1 METFDGLRK
10 LPALRPHLQGE
21 EYVEW
26 EGLRKSDESQ
36 FLALALPSFLLRR
49 PRGDSPSAE
58 DGDFRLTE
66 GKGLFGCGA
75 LAVGAVAAQSFAET
89 GWPTHLTDH
98 TLGGLPVQS
107 GSTGASPLSALLPG
121 SMQSELARAGFTVLS
136 GESNRNTL
144 HVAQSPSVHEPGT
157 YDEPSAAAEARAEAS
172 LPCRLF
178 AARTAHRLLEVEES
192 LDASRPIDALRQE
205 VASAMASFLGVPVPE
220 IVDEEEADV
229 EVGEQPISVE
239 HVTDADLPNQE
250 VLGVR
255 IRPPDDLLSPN
266 VRLAM
271 VLRLP
276 S

>member
-1 METFDGLRK
+1 
-10 LPALRPHLQGE
+10 
-21 EYVEW
+21 
-26 EGLRKSDESQ
+26 
-36 FLALALPSFLLRR
+36 
-49 PRGDSPSAE
+49 
-58 DGDFRLTE
+58 
-66 GKGLFGCGA
+66 
-75 LAVGAVAAQSFAET
+75 
-89 GWPTHLTDH
+89 
-98 TLGGLPVQS
+98 
-107 GSTGASPLSALLPG
+107 
-121 SMQSELARAGFTVLS
+121 
-136 GESNRNTL
+136 
-144 HVAQSPSVHEPGT
+144 VAQSPSVHEPGT

-178 AARTAHRLLEVEES
+178 AARTAHRLLEVEGS